1 MSSSAPPVPHAD
13 SRSAGASLLPSIGG
27 CDIARPLHTPSPAGS
42 RLGRV
47 LVPGALVIAVLLAG
61 LPLLPVE
68 TPPFFDYPNHLARV
82 DAIARLGSDPLLS
95 ANFRL
100 SSFLLPNVL
109 SDLVLLAFQAVAGPY
124 AAGRLLVFLT
134 IALTVAG
141 IALLGR
147 AAHGRWSPWAIL
159 AALFATNEMV
169 FWGFLNYNL
178 GLALLFFGLALW
190 LRLAERPAWQR
201 LLAGVAVG
209 VLIFLA
215 HLVAFGL
222 YAVGCVMLELGR
234 AWHHRQESFE
244 SVVRRLGLAVA
255 QVLPV
260 LVLHVAASPAGG
272 LPLDIRFDIS
282 AWGKFSPFFRVLS
295 SGNPEADRAMLLAA
309 LGLAALGLLLRR
321 ARLDLGLTL
330 AALAYAGL
338 VLVLPYAAL
347 GSFFLDSRIAA
358 AVALTAIAALGPG
371 RLGRP
376 GTAIACL
383 VLLGLVAWR
392 SAVLTADWRE
402 QASSI
407 AEARAAFSVLP
418 EGAVLASASARP
430 FELGDWRAT
439 RYTKPTHEHTAA
451 YAAIDRHVVLPNLY
465 AKAGQNPLVFTPAL
479 PELLPLAGNP
489 IPRVFDEAGLRRFVG
504 EVASVA
510 RAAGVAR
517 PPFAGAYAVVW
528 HRPCTSWPADL
539 PVRFAACGRDFALVE
554 VPADAADA
562 IAQTAPNTTSR

>member
-1 MSSSAPPVPHAD
+1 M
-13 SRSAGASLLPSIGG
+13 
-27 CDIARPLHTPSPAGS
+27 PAES
-42 RLGRV
+42 RLDRL
-47 LVPGALVIAVLLAG
+47 LVPGALALAVLVAG
-61 LPLLPVE
+61 LPLMLVE

-109 SDLVLLAFQAVAGPY
+109 SDLVLLAFQAIAGPY
-124 AAGRLLVFLT
+124 AAGRMLVFLT

-141 IALLGR
+141 VALLGR
-147 AAHGRWSPWAIL
+147 AAQKRWSPWAIL

-190 LRLAERPAWQR
+190 LHLAERPAWQR

-209 VLIFLA
+209 LLIFLA

-234 AWHHRQESFE
+234 AWHHRQDSVE
-244 SVVRRLGLAVA
+244 SVLRRLAVA
-255 QVLPV
+255 VAQILPI
-260 LVLHVAASPAGG
+260 LVLHLAASPASG
-272 LPLDIRFDIS
+272 LPMDIRFDMS

-309 LGLAALGLLLRR
+309 LGLAALGLVLRR

-376 GTAIACL
+376 GTAIVCL
-383 VLLGLVAWR
+383 VLLGLVGWR
-392 SAVLTADWRE
+392 SAVLSADWRD
-402 QASSI
+402 QAFGI
-407 AEARAAFSVLP
+407 GDARAAFAVLP

-439 RYTKPTHEHTAA
+439 RYNKPTHEHTAA
-451 YAAIDRHVVLPNLY
+451 YAMIDRHVLVPNIY
-465 AKAGQNPLVFTPAL
+465 AKAGQNPLVFTPTI

-489 IPRVFDEAGLRRFVG
+489 IPRIVGDDDLRRFVG
-504 EVASVA
+504 DVARVA
-510 RAAGVAR
+510 RAAGEAR

-539 PVRFAACGRDFALVE
+539 PVRFTACGRDFAIVE
-554 VPADAADA
+554 VPADAVDA